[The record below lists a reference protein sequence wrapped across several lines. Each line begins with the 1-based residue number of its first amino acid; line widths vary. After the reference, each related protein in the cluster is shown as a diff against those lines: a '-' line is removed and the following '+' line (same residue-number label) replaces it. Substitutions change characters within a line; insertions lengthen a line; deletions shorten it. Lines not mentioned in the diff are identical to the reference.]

1 MPDIKHFDPDTAV
14 AQVVPLLW
22 RGGWSRTGIQDV
34 VTATGIS
41 RSSLY
46 STFGSKDQLYLHALR
61 RYLAEYAG
69 PAFRLLETDGHGLTA
84 IAAFFGRLIT
94 ARCSGEH
101 ARWGC
106 LATNLHVSDEATT
119 PGAKE
124 ILAGHHRRLVAAMRS
139 ALDAAR
145 HAGQLRGDVEVATSA
160 EHLALLAHGV
170 NVRSRAGEDETTLR
184 SAVAAALHALRRGS
198 ADADIWPGEN
208 PPAESD

>member
-1 MPDIKHFDPDTAV
+1 MPDIKHFDPDKAV

-22 RGGWSRTGIQDV
+22 RRGWSRTGIQEV
-34 VTATGIS
+34 VNATGIS

-61 RYLAEYAG
+61 RYLTDYAA
-69 PAFRLLETDGHGLTA
+69 PAFQLLETDGRGLTT

-94 ARCSGEH
+94 ARCSGRH

-106 LATNLHVSDEATT
+106 LATNLHVGGEATT
-119 PGAKE
+119 ADVRE
-124 ILAGHHRRLVAAMRS
+124 VLAGHHRRLVAAMHS

-145 HAGQLRGDVEVATSA
+145 QADQLRDDVEVATSA

-170 NVRSRAGEDETTLR
+170 NVRSRAGEDEITLR
-184 SAVAAALHALRRGS
+184 SAVAAALYALRNIS
-198 ADADIWPGEN
+198 TDADIWPGTN
-208 PPAESD
+208 PATASD